1 MIKKIFP
8 KRKVNKL
15 SNSGSTL
22 VTVVVVVAFLSILAT
37 IMLYVS
43 GQNFKTKMIDQKTK
57 TSFYEAEEV
66 IELLKTRLVV
76 EVAAASEPAFS
87 KTSMD
92 YIQSGDEDIRADI
105 YFENFKKE
113 MDKNFWK
120 SHWDADK
127 NGSVDVNEAK
137 NGTIYFFPGAYDISV
152 KGNTVKFKI
161 NISGETGDVL
171 DCTLQNFKF
180 DGCYESPAK
189 IYGIADG
196 VAVNPDN
203 ASRYYVKGIEL
214 TATDANGYTSVIK
227 TSFEITPPMLN
238 WGDSAKNKD
247 EELDYTECVKYYMWS
262 KE

>member
-1 MIKKIFP
+1 MMKRLFP
-8 KRKVNKL
+8 KRKVNTL
-15 SNSGSTL
+15 DNSGSTL

-57 TSFYEAEEV
+57 ASFYEAEEV

-76 EVAAASEPAFS
+76 DVAAASEPAFS
-87 KTSMD
+87 RTSMD

-105 YFENFKKE
+105 YFKNFKE
-113 MDKNFWK
+113 ELDDRWK
-120 SHWDADK
+120 SHWDTD
-127 NGSVDVNEAK
+127 GD
-137 NGTIYFFPGAYDISV
+137 GTIEAANGIKYLFPGAYDIAV
-152 KGNTVKFKI
+152 NGNTVKFKI
-161 NISGETGDVL
+161 NISGGTGDVL
-171 DCTLQNFKF
+171 DCTLQNFHF

-196 VAVNPDN
+196 VAGKPEN

-214 TATDANGYTSVIK
+214 TATDLNGYTSVIK